1 MIDLAAVSQLA
12 ERIRRITDAES
23 SAHALKALLG
33 ASQTAV
39 PRAAMF
45 LVRQGKV
52 QGWGSVGY
60 PTNLAG
66 AQRSYQMPAD
76 RGWLGELVRAAEGR
90 LGQRPDED
98 GDPDFGQAAPA
109 DVIGCTLRIDNRP
122 IAVLVGERASD
133 ESPWIPDVLSTLAHV
148 AQVRLELFLL
158 RRKIDGAAASAG
170 VEQPGQPT
178 EDAALESDPTET
190 PELDRAR
197 RYARLVATD
206 IRLYNEEAVKL
217 GRRNG
222 DLSERLGEYLGRG
235 KDTFLRRHGELGTV
249 GIQLL
254 QEAYVQVLAGGDP
267 GLIPDSVLD

>member
-1 MIDLAAVSQLA
+1 MIDLAAVTQLA

-33 ASQTAV
+33 ASQSAV

-109 DVIGCTLRIDNRP
+109 DVIGCTLCIDNRA
-122 IAVLVGERASD
+122 IALRGGERASD
-133 ESPWIPDVLSTLAHV
+133 ESPWIPDALSTLARV
-148 AQVRLELFLL
+148 AQVRLELHGVRQALHGL
-158 RRKIDGAAASAG
+158 PASA
-170 VEQPGQPT
+170 
-178 EDAALESDPTET
+178 
-190 PELDRAR
+190 
-197 RYARLVATD
+197 RL
-206 IRLYNEEAVKL
+206 R
-217 GRRNG
+217 
-222 DLSERLGEYLGRG
+222 
-235 KDTFLRRHGELGTV
+235 
-249 GIQLL
+249 
-254 QEAYVQVLAGGDP
+254 
-267 GLIPDSVLD
+267 

>member
-1 MIDLAAVSQLA
+1 MIDLAAVTQLA

-23 SAHALKALLG
+23 SAHALKALLE
-33 ASQTAV
+33 ASPSAV
-39 PRAAMF
+39 PRAALF
-45 LVRQGKV
+45 LVSQGKV

-66 AQRSYQMPAD
+66 AQRSYQVPAD
-76 RGWLGELVRAAEGR
+76 RGWLGALVRAAEGR
-90 LGQRPDED
+90 LDRPDED

-133 ESPWIPDVLSTLAHV
+133 ESPWIPDALSTLANV

-158 RRKIDGAAASAG
+158 RRKIDAAAASAG
-170 VEQPGQPT
+170 VEQPGQRA
-178 EDAALESDPTET
+178 EDAAPESGPTEA

-206 IRLYNEEAVKL
+206 IRLYNEEAVTL

-222 DLSERLGEYLGRG
+222 DLSERLGEHLGRG
-235 KDTFLRRHGELGTV
+235 KDTFLRRHSELGTV